1 MDGPS
6 IRMRLRVSPG
16 ARRSGIVGR
25 HGAAWKVR
33 VAASPEGGKANA
45 AVLDLLAAALE
56 LPSGSVE
63 LVAGRSARDK
73 VVVLHGVTAAEAE
86 TRLAAAAGGA
96 S

>member
-1 MDGPS
+1 
-6 IRMRLRVSPG
+6 MRLRVSPG